1 MRLLLIITTL
11 FLSTRVYSQN
21 KAIDH
26 WVKTVDTL
34 RKDGKLT
41 TRAYPDK
48 TFVGA
53 FAGYY
58 DKDSLV
64 LINSLTDAEAA
75 GTETLYYIKDGALQ
89 KVFILAAVFDSNN
102 EWNEYGAK
110 HRRNEECL
118 SCHLKPNCRVTV
130 ITFRKEPV
138 IEVFQNKVPV
148 DLSQEEK
155 NEMIN
160 EVSRTYKE
168 LQVLLAK
175 L

>member
-1 MRLLLIITTL
+1 MKLFLVLTTL
-11 FLSTRVYSQN
+11 LFCGQVHAQD
-21 KAIDH
+21 KVIDQ
-26 WVKTVDTL
+26 WVKTVDAF
-34 RKDGKLT
+34 RKNGKLT

-53 FAGYY
+53 LVGYY
-58 DKDSLV
+58 DNDSLV
-64 LINSLTDAEAA
+64 LINSVTDAEAA

-89 KVFILAAVFDSNN
+89 KVFIMAAVFDSND
-102 EWNEYGAK
+102 EWNEYRSK
-110 HRRNEECL
+110 HRRNENCL
-118 SCHLKPNCRVTV
+118 SCHLKPNCSITI
-130 ITFRKEPV
+130 ITFQKEPV
-138 IEVFQNKVPV
+138 IEVFQNKIPV
-148 DLSQEEK
+148 DLSREEK